1 MRKEFTL
8 SKREISHLIFLSGQR
23 PTGYRIHCARL
34 DGLDDI
40 DTATAVVGF
49 AIVKALREVA
59 QRRPDLL
66 PGSHRPA
73 TKPRRS
79 AEKRHAR

>member
-1 MRKEFTL
+1 MRKEFSL

-23 PTGYRIHCARL
+23 PTGYRIHTARL

-40 DTATAVVGF
+40 DTATAIVGF

-59 QRRPDLL
+59 IRRPDLL
-66 PGSHRPA
+66 PGSHRPVA
-73 TKPRRS
+73 KPRRRLK
-79 AEKRHAR
+79 KRHDR